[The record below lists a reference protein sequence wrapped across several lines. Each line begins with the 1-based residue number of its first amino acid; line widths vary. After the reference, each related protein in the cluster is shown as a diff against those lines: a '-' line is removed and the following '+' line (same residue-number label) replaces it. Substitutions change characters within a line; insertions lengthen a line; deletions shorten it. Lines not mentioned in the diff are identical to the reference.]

1 MTEPNAPPQAA
12 SPTPT
17 RSPPANDEIED
28 SNAAMKDS
36 KGWDGKL
43 RVERHAVLTNPEAL
57 EDPDYSDENAPPLE
71 EIEADEDLL
80 SDLGNDVED
89 IDLVHCRISSIPA
102 LHLERFTHLEKL
114 CLRQNQITRMSFP
127 ENLGPTLTDL
137 DLYDNLITRIRGLD
151 GLTKLTSLDLSFNNI
166 KHIRN
171 VSHLV
176 HLRDLYFVQNR
187 IQKIE
192 GLDGLK
198 VLRNLELAANRIRDI
213 ENLDDLTALEELWLG
228 KNKIT
233 EIKVCERSTVTL
245 QQLPFNPALFSKVE
259 NCNRIHILTIFN
271 PNVMQNIDALTN
283 LKIISLPSN
292 RLTTISGLSNLQN
305 LEELYVSHNA
315 ITAISGLENN
325 TNLRVLDISS
335 NQISKLE
342 NISHLTHLE
351 ELWASNNQ
359 LASFDEVERELKDK
373 EELKTVYFEGNPLQT
388 NSPVLYRNKVR
399 LTLPQI
405 QQIDASLFKRE
416 MTTWLTSSGIIAYV
430 RVS

>member
-1 MTEPNAPPQAA
+1 MTEPNPPPQAA
-12 SPTPT
+12 SSTPTP
-17 RSPPANDEIED
+17 SPPANDEIDD

-80 SDLGNDVED
+80 SDLGNDVE
-89 IDLVHCRISSIPA
+89 
-102 LHLERFTHLEKL
+102 KL
-114 CLRQNQITRMSFP
+114 CLRQNQIARMSFP

-151 GLTKLTSLDLSFNNI
+151 GFTKLTSLDLSFNNI
-166 KHIRN
+166 KHIKN

-176 HLRDLYFVQNR
+176 HLTDLYFVQNR

-198 VLRNLELAANRIRDI
+198 VLRNLELAANRIREI

-233 EIKVCERSTVTL
+233 EIK
-245 QQLPFNPALFSKVE
+245 
-259 NCNRIHILTIFN
+259 
-271 PNVMQNIDALTN
+271 NIDALTN

-292 RLTTISGLSNLQN
+292 RLTTISGLSKLQN

-399 LTLPQI
+399 LTLPQV
-405 QQIDASLFKRE
+405 QQIDA
-416 MTTWLTSSGIIAYV
+416 TYV

>member
-1 MTEPNAPPQAA
+1 MTEPNPPPQAA
-12 SPTPT
+12 SLTPTPS
-17 RSPPANDEIED
+17 SPASNVIEG
-28 SNAAMKDS
+28 SNTAMKDS

-43 RVERHAVLTNPEAL
+43 RVERNAVLANPEAL

-89 IDLVHCRISSIPA
+89 IDLVHCRISSLPA
-102 LHLERFTHLEKL
+102 LHLERFTQLEKL
-114 CLRQNQITRMSFP
+114 CLRQNQISRMSFP

-137 DLYDNLITRIRGLD
+137 DLYDNLITRIKGLD

-166 KHIRN
+166 KHIKN

-176 HLRDLYFVQNR
+176 HLKDLYFVQNR

-192 GLDGLK
+192 GLEGLK
-198 VLRNLELAANRIRDI
+198 ELRNLELAANRIREI

-233 EIKVCERSTVTL
+233 EIK
-245 QQLPFNPALFSKVE
+245 
-259 NCNRIHILTIFN
+259 
-271 PNVMQNIDALTN
+271 NIDALTN

-359 LASFDEVERELKDK
+359 LASFDEVERELRDK
-373 EELKTVYFEGNPLQT
+373 EELNTVYFEGNPLQT

-405 QQIDASLFKRE
+405 QQIDASKFL
-416 MTTWLTSSGIIAYV
+416 I
-430 RVS
+430 

>member
-1 MTEPNAPPQAA
+1 MTEPIPPSATA
-12 SPTPT
+12 SSTPNPTQT
-17 RSPPANDEIED
+17 SNNETED
-28 SNAAMKDS
+28 SSAAMKDG

-43 RVERHAVLTNPEAL
+43 RVERHAVIANPEAL
-57 EDPDYSDENAPPLE
+57 EDPDYSDENAPPVE
-71 EIEADEDLL
+71 EIDADEDLL
-80 SDLGNDVED
+80 ADLGNDVED
-89 IDLVHCRISSIPA
+89 IDLVHCRISSLSA

-114 CLRQNQITRMSFP
+114 CLRQNEISRIRFP

-137 DLYDNLITRIRGLD
+137 DLYDNLISHIKGLEH
-151 GLTKLTSLDLSFNNI
+151 LIKLTSLDFSFNNI
-166 KHIRN
+166 KHIKN

-176 HLRDLYFVQNR
+176 HLTDLYFVQNR

-198 VLRNLELAANRIRDI
+198 ELRNLELAANRIRDI

-233 EIKVCERSTVTL
+233 EIK
-245 QQLPFNPALFSKVE
+245 
-259 NCNRIHILTIFN
+259 
-271 PNVMQNIDALTN
+271 NIDALTN

-292 RLTTISGLSNLQN
+292 RLTSISGLSNLPN

-325 TNLRVLDISS
+325 TNLRVLDISN

-342 NISHLTHLE
+342 NLAHLSHLE
-351 ELWASNNQ
+351 EFWASNNQ
-359 LASFDEVERELKDK
+359 FASFDEVERELRDK

-388 NSPVLYRNKVR
+388 KSPALYRNKVR
-399 LTLPQI
+399 LALPQI
-405 QQIDASLFKRE
+405 QQIDA
-416 MTTWLTSSGIIAYV
+416 TYV

>member
-1 MTEPNAPPQAA
+1 MTEPNPPPQAA
-12 SPTPT
+12 SSTPTP
-17 RSPPANDEIED
+17 SPPANDEIDD

-89 IDLVHCRISSIPA
+89 IDLVHCRISSLPA

-114 CLRQNQITRMSFP
+114 CLRQNQIARMSFP

-151 GLTKLTSLDLSFNNI
+151 GFTKLTSLDLSFNNI
-166 KHIRN
+166 KHIKN

-176 HLRDLYFVQNR
+176 HLTDLYFVQNR

-198 VLRNLELAANRIRDI
+198 VLRNLELAANRIREI

-233 EIKVCERSTVTL
+233 EIK
-245 QQLPFNPALFSKVE
+245 
-259 NCNRIHILTIFN
+259 
-271 PNVMQNIDALTN
+271 NIDALTN

-399 LTLPQI
+399 LTLPQV
-405 QQIDASLFKRE
+405 QQIDA
-416 MTTWLTSSGIIAYV
+416 TYV